1 MHAADV
7 GISVQ
12 GAAGV
17 AREAADVILTRG
29 RLGVV
34 RDGVIEGRRTY
45 ANIMKYLM
53 MVTSSNFGNML
64 SMAAATLF
72 LPFLPML
79 PVQIL
84 LNNLLYD
91 VSETAIPFDR
101 VDDAELRRPHRW
113 DIHEIQRFMLVLG
126 PVSSVFDLLTFAVL
140 LALNAAPALFQ
151 TGWFIESIATQV
163 LVIFVIRTRH
173 NPLRSRPHPLLAI
186 TSLTVVALAVALPF
200 SPLASW
206 LGFVPLPAPFLA
218 MLVVLVG
225 VYLMLAQACKH
236 WVYRAHGRWSDSH
249 SIRLIAPSLR
259 QCAGSARAPH

>member
-7 GISVQ
+7 GISVH

-29 RLGVV
+29 RLRVV
-34 RDGVIEGRRTY
+34 RDGVTEGRRTY

-101 VDDAELRRPHRW
+101 VDEGELRRPHVF
-113 DIHEIQRFMLVLG
+113 DIREIQRFMLVMG
-126 PVSSVFDLLTFAVL
+126 PVSSLFDLLTFGLL
-140 LALNAAPALFQ
+140 LALSAAPALFQ
-151 TGWFIESIATQV
+151 TGWFMESIATQV

-173 NPLRSRPHPLLAI
+173 DPLRSRPHPLLVA
-186 TSLTVVALAVALPF
+186 TSLGVVAIALTIPF
-200 SPLASW
+200 TPFAS
-206 LGFVPLPAPFLA
+206 LVGFVAPPPL
-218 MLVVLVG
+218 LVAILGVLVA
-225 VYLMLAQACKH
+225 VYLGLAQVCKH
-236 WVYRAHGRWSDSH
+236 WVYRAHREWQGRAL
-249 SIRLIAPSLR
+249 RRTPAAPS
-259 QCAGSARAPH
+259 QG